1 MNKSE
6 IRKKIFKLRKKN
18 SSKSLILNLNKIF
31 QFLKKKDIK
40 KRIIGGYYPYN
51 YEFDILDIL
60 KVLEKKKYLVSLPRI
75 DKNNKMNFFQ
85 WSFSDPLSINNYG
98 IPEPINKKKIY
109 PEVLLIPLVAFD
121 NNLNRLGYGGG
132 YYDRYI
138 SKIEKVHKIIK
149 IGVGFSF
156 QKIRKLP
163 TNKYDKKLDFVI
175 TEKNFI

>member
-18 SSKSLILNLNKIF
+18 SSQSLILNLNKIF

-40 KRIIGGYYPYN
+40 NKIIGGYYPYN
-51 YEFDILDIL
+51 YEFDILGIL
-60 KVLEKKKYLVSLPRI
+60 KVLEKKRYLVSLPKI
-75 DKNNKMNFFQ
+75 DKNKKMNFFQ
-85 WSFSDPLSINNYG
+85 WSFTDPLLINNYG

-121 NNLNRLGYGGG
+121 NDLNRLGYGGG

-138 SKIEKVHKIIK
+138 SKIEKVRKIIK

-156 QKIRKLP
+156 QKIKKLP

>member
-60 KVLEKKKYLVSLPRI
+60 KELEKK
-75 DKNNKMNFFQ
+75 N
-85 WSFSDPLSINNYG
+85 
-98 IPEPINKKKIY
+98 
-109 PEVLLIPLVAFD
+109 
-121 NNLNRLGYGGG
+121 
-132 YYDRYI
+132 
-138 SKIEKVHKIIK
+138 
-149 IGVGFSF
+149 
-156 QKIRKLP
+156 
-163 TNKYDKKLDFVI
+163 T
-175 TEKNFI
+175 

>member
-1 MNKSE
+1 
-6 IRKKIFKLRKKN
+6 
-18 SSKSLILNLNKIF
+18 
-31 QFLKKKDIK
+31 
-40 KRIIGGYYPYN
+40 
-51 YEFDILDIL
+51 
-60 KVLEKKKYLVSLPRI
+60 
-75 DKNNKMNFFQ
+75 MNFFQ
-85 WSFSDPLSINNYG
+85 WSFSDPLLINNYG

-121 NNLNRLGYGGG
+121 NDLNRLGYGGG

-138 SKIEKVHKIIK
+138 SKIEKVRKIIK

-156 QKIRKLP
+156 QKIKKLP